1 MRLFSLILSLL
12 VHVAVFGLAFYSP
25 IAGMLRQETERV
37 YSVELVQPP
46 ERTAPKEELP
56 PEPSPAEEPGPSD
69 RQVPPETTQQQTPA
83 PPPEPEQPQAPP
95 LGPTEKPPSPGP
107 EPQPAVEAPGPA
119 PPPPGTTA
127 VSAVKR
133 GVQTSWETAV
143 RERHNAT
150 GSEKLVLEQGLH
162 LSFGDSNQ
170 TVTLKTGA
178 EARALRAMAVR
189 DFGVD
194 DYNGFYQMTRD
205 WHLNIVD
212 ARRVY
217 GTMLFYDSDSGLYRD
232 LFKFG
237 KMIYTYGPEFTENIP
252 VRGSITFLATK
263 EGISERDVPWPSRVL
278 WMPEEQAAR
287 FATRVY
293 FREEP
298 VRIQSGFFYLAGKL
312 ITPPGQ
318 GPFPGVVFALDGEC
332 LPLELVSGFARM
344 LCRHGIAVLVLQPV
358 GCDGSSDVWWER
370 SQDEIGQDLLAGVT
384 YLQQLQTIDPGRIGL
399 WALNQGNT
407 AAVAAAT
414 DSEGV
419 DFLVLTFVASENVSP
434 PPDQLQNVQPGNLD
448 TPVLWMFA
456 GSEPERLWRDQVA
469 MIRKSPEQE
478 GAGVFLFDT
487 QDPHRFPGT
496 DHRSGEPWM
505 DRLSPVFMDTAAPW
519 ITRSDPYSAT
529 R

>member
-1 MRLFSLILSLL
+1 MRFFSLILSLL
-12 VHVAVFGLAFYSP
+12 IHVAVFGLAFYSP
-25 IAGMLRQETERV
+25 LAGMLRQETERV
-37 YSVELVQPP
+37 YSVELVKPP
-46 ERTAPKEELP
+46 ERAVPKEELS

-69 RQVPPETTQQQTPA
+69 RQVPPEMAQQQAPT
-83 PPPEPEQPQAPP
+83 PPPQPEQPQAPP
-95 LGPTEKPPSPGP
+95 PRSAAEAPPFGPA
-107 EPQPAVEAPGPA
+107 PQPALDSPA
-119 PPPPGTTA
+119 PALPPGTTA
-127 VSAVKR
+127 VSSVKR
-133 GVQTSWETAV
+133 GVQASWQTAV
-143 RERHNAT
+143 RQRHNAT
-150 GSEKLVLEQGLH
+150 GPGKLVLEQGLH

-170 TVTLKTGA
+170 TVALKTGA
-178 EARALRAMAVR
+178 ESRALRAMAVR

-194 DYNGFYQMTRD
+194 DYNGFYQVTRN
-205 WHLNIVD
+205 WHMNIID

-217 GTMLFYDSDSGLYRD
+217 GTMLFFDSDSGVYRD

-237 KMIYTYGPEFTENIP
+237 KMIYTYGPKFTENDP
-252 VRGSITFLATK
+252 VQGSITFLATK
-263 EGISERDVPWPSRVL
+263 EGLSNTDVPWPSRVL

-287 FATRVY
+287 FGTRVY
-293 FREEP
+293 FQEEP

-312 ITPPGQ
+312 VIPPGQ

-370 SQDEIGQDLLAGVT
+370 SQDEKGQDLLAGIT

-407 AAVAAAT
+407 AAVTAAA

-434 PPDQLQNVQPGNLD
+434 SPDQLQNVQPESLD

-456 GSEPERLWRDQVA
+456 GAEPERLWQDQIER
-469 MIRKSPEQE
+469 IRNSPEQA
-478 GAGVFLFDT
+478 GAEVFLFDT
-487 QDPHRFPGT
+487 QDPQRFPGT
-496 DHRSGEPWM
+496 DHRTDEPWIN
-505 DRLSPVFMDTAAPW
+505 RLSPVFMDTAAPW
-519 ITRSDPYSAT
+519 ITRSGP
-529 R
+529 